1 VIPTL
6 QADQM
11 AGQWYSRALELPPIV
26 DNNKSR
32 STFQKIYDFNV
43 MKVKGGKFGAMNG
56 MHPNGTLDT
65 TSMQSREIWTGVT
78 YSIAAAMIQ
87 EGMKDQA
94 FTVAEG
100 VFLAGWSDLG

>member
-1 VIPTL
+1 
-6 QADQM
+6 
-11 AGQWYSRALELPPIV
+11 
-26 DNNKSR
+26 
-32 STFQKIYDFNV
+32 

-94 FTVAEG
+94 FTVQAG
-100 VFLAGWSDLG
+100 LTLGNGSMTFIMLCLIMCFLQLIDVEASGYYD